1 MPDYDDALVAWFTA
15 EEAKARQAGRTGD
28 VDALN
33 AALTAYRDS
42 GRLPLIVPDK
52 LNQRAW
58 TAQQKFE
65 AALIKGA
72 GDYTKKK
79 LDAEVEEVKEK
90 LEAFRQ
96 RTDRLPKGS
105 EWKGAM
111 TFVDRTRKGKL
122 FQDQAE
128 VTVVG
133 KTLDTVTFRAA
144 LKEQHQWEYEFESTV
159 RGYVLMRAELMVVQN
174 NFGDKLGNYPAEGT
188 LVFQG
193 RNLILKVSRGT
204 GTDVRDVYYE
214 LAPVE

>member
-1 MPDYDDALVAWFTA
+1 M
-15 EEAKARQAGRTGD
+15 
-28 VDALN
+28 
-33 AALTAYRDS
+33 
-42 GRLPLIVPDK
+42 
-52 LNQRAW
+52 
-58 TAQQKFE
+58 
-65 AALIKGA
+65 
-72 GDYTKKK
+72 KKK